1 MDRTCASTSP
11 TELKLNLKS
20 EDIAQPGS
28 LLLVVVNP
36 DKQNSNEA
44 KIEVA

>member
-11 TELKLNLKS
+11 TELKRNLKS
-20 EDIAQPGS
+20 EDIAKPGS